1 MIEKPAQSF
10 LPPNEYDTYYIYIK
24 TEIEKAG
31 IEVQRISIDDTITT
45 DKEVPEEI
53 KSKIKDYA
61 DDKGIAIKFKVSG
74 QEN

>member
-1 MIEKPAQSF
+1 MMEEPIKEFP
-10 LPPNEYDTYYIYIK
+10 LPNEYDTYYIYIK

-61 DDKGIAIKFKVSG
+61 NDKGIAIKFKVSG